1 MTKPLTDQD
10 IARFIAQGGSYTYCE
25 PQRVTRKGRI
35 RNLGK
40 KSAVSSRKGRENAM
54 GLPPKLSTLYFREL
68 RPSKRWEIEC

>member
-10 IARFIAQGGSYTYCE
+10 IARFIAQGGNYTYCE

-40 KSAVSSRKGRENAM
+40 KSAVSSRKGRDNKM
-54 GLPPKLSTLYFREL
+54 GLPPKLSTLYFANYDQA
-68 RPSKRWEIEC
+68 KDGK

>member
-10 IARFIAQGGSYTYCE
+10 IARFIAQGGNYTYCE
-25 PQRVTRKGRI
+25 PQKVTRKARI

-54 GLPPKLSTLYFREL
+54 GLPPRLSTLYFATVDQA
-68 RPSKRWEIEC
+68 KDGK